1 MIHPFIRYDTQD
13 FVEVDDTPCEC
24 GREHLKI
31 LRIQGR
37 DNDVLVMPSGRQFIV
52 HNFTGF
58 FQTDI
63 PELKRA
69 VDQFQVIKKKN
80 GNVVFRLVVNK
91 NYDVEVEGY
100 ITRFWQQEFGV
111 PVVIETLEEI
121 PIMHNNKRH
130 FIINE

>member
-1 MIHPFIRYDTQD
+1 M
-13 FVEVDDTPCEC
+13 
-24 GREHLKI
+24 
-31 LRIQGR
+31 
-37 DNDVLVMPSGRQFIV
+37 
-52 HNFTGF
+52 
-58 FQTDI
+58 
-63 PELKRA
+63 
-69 VDQFQVIKKKN
+69 
-80 GNVVFRLVVNK
+80 FRLVVNK

>member
-1 MIHPFIRYDTQD
+1 
-13 FVEVDDTPCEC
+13 
-24 GREHLKI
+24 
-31 LRIQGR
+31 
-37 DNDVLVMPSGRQFIV
+37 MPSGRQFIV